1 MMPSRRIVLDFL
13 DTVCDSE
20 DVIIW
25 SDLDE
30 IPNPEVIENMTDFY
44 TPGKVYNFSQEYC
57 MCYLNYVERQ
67 VFTVTDS

>member
-1 MMPSRRIVLDFL
+1 MIITFL

-44 TPGKVYNFSQEYC
+44 TPGKVYRPFCFKNIVC
-57 MCYLNYVERQ
+57 
-67 VFTVTDS
+67 VT

>member
-1 MMPSRRIVLDFL
+1 MMRFQKNSIADFL

-44 TPGKVYNFSQEYC
+44 TPGKVYNFVKNIVC
-57 MCYLNYVERQ
+57 
-67 VFTVTDS
+67 VT